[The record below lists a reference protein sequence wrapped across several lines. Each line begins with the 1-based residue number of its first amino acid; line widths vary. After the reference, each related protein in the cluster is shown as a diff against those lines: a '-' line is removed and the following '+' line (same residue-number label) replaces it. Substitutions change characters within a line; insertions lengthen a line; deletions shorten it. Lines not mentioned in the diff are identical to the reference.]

1 MKIFGKN
8 PDGMHHAG
16 LSSSVNYKNGEFIN
30 QSPTVMLA
38 EDASYLKLMGE
49 FFKRKQDRVPKNA
62 LPSLKSDVNLKRPGI
77 GIHWFGHSSYLIS
90 IDGFKVLVDPVF
102 SGYASPFSFGVRAFP
117 GSDIYKPVDFESID
131 LLILTH
137 DHYDH
142 LDYNTLL
149 QLKGKVK
156 QIVCSLG
163 VSSHLLYW
171 GFNEQIITELDWW
184 QDKKI
189 NNHLNLTATPARHFS
204 GRTFKR
210 AQTLWSSFV
219 LQTSYGS
226 IFIGGDSGYDSHFK
240 EINKAFG
247 DFVLAFL
254 ECGQYNEK
262 WPMIH
267 MAPEQTAEAALD
279 LNAEIVVPVH
289 WGKFALAYHPWNE
302 PVERVI
308 LRSSELKIN
317 VATPLIGEEFFLN
330 NPNTTYWWRV

>member
-8 PDGMHHAG
+8 PDGLHRVS
-16 LSSSVNYKNGEFIN
+16 LTNSVNYKNGEFVN
-30 QSPTVMLA
+30 LSPTVMLA

-49 FFKRKQDRVPKNA
+49 FFKKKEDRVPVKA
-62 LPSLKSDVNLKRPGI
+62 IPSVKSDVNLKKPGVYF
-77 GIHWFGHSSYLIS
+77 HWFGHSSYLLS

-102 SGYASPFSFGVRAFP
+102 SGYASPFSFGVRSFA
-117 GSDIYKPVDFESID
+117 GSDIYKPEDFNSID

-149 QLKGKVK
+149 HLKGKVK

-171 GFNEQIITELDWW
+171 GFDRQRITELDWW

-189 NNHLNLTATPARHFS
+189 NNEVIMTATPARHFS

-219 LQTSYGS
+219 LQTKHGN
-226 IFIGGDSGYDSHFK
+226 IFVGGDSGYDIHFK

-247 DFVLAFL
+247 DFSLAFL

-267 MAPEQTAEAALD
+267 MAPEQTAEAAMD
-279 LNAEIVVPVH
+279 LRAEMVVPVH
-289 WGKFALAYHPWNE
+289 WGKFALAYHPWTE
-302 PVERVI
+302 PVKRLAVKA
-308 LRSSELKIN
+308 RDYGLKLS
-317 VATPLIGEEFFLN
+317 TPLIGEEMNMLQAG
-330 NPNTTYWWRV
+330 YHEWWLV